1 MHSIQLNLGPLSG
14 MVHCTMS
21 LKERHPARITV
32 VIQARE
38 PGADVR
44 HECSHHHNDCRQHV
58 DVGGRL
64 GALVLRKVRF
74 LLRKRQ
80 VLLPSSALER
90 IYE

>member
-64 GALVLRKVRF
+64 GKKKGRSWESVKIQF
-74 LLRKRQ
+74 FHF
-80 VLLPSSALER
+80 S
-90 IYE
+90 

>member
-1 MHSIQLNLGPLSG
+1 MHCIQLNLVSLSG
-14 MVHCTMS
+14 MVHCTVS

-38 PGADVR
+38 PGVDAR
-44 HECSHHHNDCRQHV
+44 HECSHHDNDCRQHV

-74 LLRKRQ
+74 LLRM
-80 VLLPSSALER
+80 
-90 IYE
+90 